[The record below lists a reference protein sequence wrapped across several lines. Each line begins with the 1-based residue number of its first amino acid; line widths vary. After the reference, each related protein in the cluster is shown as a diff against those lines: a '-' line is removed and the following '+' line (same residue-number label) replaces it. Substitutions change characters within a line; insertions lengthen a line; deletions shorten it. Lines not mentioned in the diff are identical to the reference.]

1 MNKLNK
7 QFISEIDQKLN
18 EFNQTHEKSASQQA
32 EIKKY
37 NKIHE
42 LRDNSKAPEKEDH

>member
-7 QFISEIDQKLN
+7 QFISEIDQKLK
-18 EFNQTHEKSASQQA
+18 EFDESHEKSDSQQA

-37 NKIHE
+37 NKINE
-42 LRDNSKAPEKEDH
+42 LRDNPATTS